1 MEGATR
7 AFVPP
12 PCINERFWWRGVKQD
27 FEPHWRDGVLLYF
40 LALFSPRKLLASYV
54 VGLVVL
60 FFLFIFHLSV
70 IPALFSFAGS
80 FPANPFRNS
89 GKFKLHQI
97 LVPVLVPPA
106 VVVLEV
112 VQYSLVHSTST
123 FYVPP
128 FVVPWM
134 PVLLFSALAIS
145 LQTHAGGSSTT
156 ECPKVLPTSF
166 CQRALTIR
174 AVQTEWALSFSA
186 AASSWFC
193 SEAWHLCGFLLM
205 LSVNLQRKHT
215 YSQKSEIVSQL
226 FVVVFLLV
234 YSGNLLAVSKRWAR
248 ESLCTRQST
257 IPLQDPLLTFNFT
270 VAKGA
275 FDICE
280 ILIRRER
287 SSLADFFKMPW

>member
-1 MEGATR
+1 MKREKEMEGATR

-27 FEPHWRDGVLLYF
+27 FEPRWRDGVLLYF

-123 FYVPP
+123 FLRPT
-128 FVVPWM
+128 
-134 PVLLFSALAIS
+134 LCRTLNAGTAIF
-145 LQTHAGGSSTT
+145 
-156 ECPKVLPTSF
+156 CPRHIT
-166 CQRALTIR
+166 AD
-174 AVQTEWALSFSA
+174 
-186 AASSWFC
+186 
-193 SEAWHLCGFLLM
+193 
-205 LSVNLQRKHT
+205 
-215 YSQKSEIVSQL
+215 
-226 FVVVFLLV
+226 
-234 YSGNLLAVSKRWAR
+234 
-248 ESLCTRQST
+248 TR
-257 IPLQDPLLTFNFT
+257 
-270 VAKGA
+270 
-275 FDICE
+275 
-280 ILIRRER
+280 RRQ
-287 SSLADFFKMPW
+287 